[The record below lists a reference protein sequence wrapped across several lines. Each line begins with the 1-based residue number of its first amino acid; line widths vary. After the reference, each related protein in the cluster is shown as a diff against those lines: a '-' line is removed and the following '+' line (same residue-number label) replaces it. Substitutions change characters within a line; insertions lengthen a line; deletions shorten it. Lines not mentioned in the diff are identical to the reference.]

1 MRSVPTSG
9 FRDPSDGSGS
19 SRIGPVEPLP
29 SRWRFPSINVLQKTP
44 PGYEVV
50 AQGADLC
57 PGSLLAGYRAGMF
70 GMYDGDRLLWW
81 SPDPRGVLHPGK
93 VHISRS
99 MHRVRNKLTASLDCD
114 FTAVLSGCADP
125 LRPGGWITAD
135 YAASYAELHALG
147 WAHSV
152 EIWDGPRL
160 VAGLFGVQLGGLF
173 AAESMFHDPEYGASA
188 SRLAVIA
195 LCEVLDGPARALI
208 DVQWPTAHLAGL
220 GVVGLP
226 RIEYLTLLPALL
238 AQPPATGWSLSRES
252 FPAQPESAD
261 RTAVSQGSR
270 TRPSRIRWVTGP
282 PGSVVWPKYDAPV
295 KRHHAGT
302 S

>member
-9 FRDPSDGSGS
+9 FRDPSDGSGP

-81 SPDPRGVLHPGK
+81 SPDPRGVLRPSG
-93 VHISRS
+93 VHVARS
-99 MHRVRNKLTASLDCD
+99 MHRVRNRLSASLDRD
-114 FTAVLSGCADP
+114 FSAVLIGCADP
-125 LRPGGWITAD
+125 RRPGRWITAD
-135 YAASYAELHALG
+135 YAASYRELHELG

-173 AAESMFHDPEYGASA
+173 AAESMFHDPEYGANA
-188 SRLAVIA
+188 SRLAVLA
-195 LCEVLDGPARALI
+195 LCEALDGPSPALI
-208 DVQWPTAHLAGL
+208 DVQWPTAHLASL

-226 RIEYLTLLPALL
+226 RINYLALLPALL
-238 AQPPATGWSLSRES
+238 DQPNTTGWRPAHES
-252 FPAQPESAD
+252 VGPQAEPGDQ
-261 RTAVSQGSR
+261 TAVAGGLG
-270 TRPSRIRWVTGP
+270 TGPSRIRWVTEP
-282 PGSVVWPKYDAPV
+282 PGSAALPK
-295 KRHHAGT
+295 
-302 S
+302 